1 MQKSYVIKGLYN
13 NRIVYYV
20 STELKTSFNLPLRTF
35 AYNIKDA
42 TIYNNLDIAIFD
54 CKDLRDHSFK
64 VYPVCP
70 ICNIEYSDPP
80 VISRFDNST
89 EICPT
94 CGIKEAL
101 IKFIRIKSKKLRI

>member
-13 NRIVYYV
+13 NKIVYYV
-20 STELKTSFNLPLRTF
+20 STQLKTSFNLPLRTF

-42 TIYNNLDIAIFD
+42 TIYSDLDMAISD
-54 CKDLRDHSFK
+54 CKDLRDNHFN

-70 ICNIEYSDPP
+70 MCDIEYSEPFA
-80 VISRFDNST
+80 ISRFDNST

-94 CGIKEAL
+94 CGMKEAL
-101 IKFIRIKSKKLRI
+101 IKFIKIAQK

>member
-1 MQKSYVIKGLYN
+1 MQKLYVIKGLYN
-13 NRIVYYV
+13 NKIVYYV

-42 TIYNNLDIAIFD
+42 TIYNNLDIAISD
-54 CKDLRDHSFK
+54 CKDLRDPFFK

-70 ICNIEYSDPP
+70 MCDTEYSEPP
-80 VISRFDNST
+80 AISRFDNST

-101 IKFIRIKSKKLRI
+101 IKFIKINTLQK

>member
-20 STELKTSFNLPLRTF
+20 STELNTSFNLPLRTF
-35 AYNIKDA
+35 AYNTKDA
-42 TIYNNLDIAIFD
+42 TIYNNLDISISD
-54 CKDLRDHSFK
+54 CKDLRDHSFQ

-70 ICNIEYSDPP
+70 MCDTEYPEPP
-80 VISRFDNST
+80 AISRFDNST
-89 EICPT
+89 EICPA

-101 IKFIRIKSKKLRI
+101 INFIKINITQN